1 MFDKNI
7 LARLELAF
15 LQSETGNNTLMTQ
28 EFRELMVRYI
38 PLNLVDSIYRSI
50 DVNDVGYINYSDF
63 TNYLIASEEGSTF
76 SSKSFVS
83 RLVMNLE
90 QEEEGLVTHRDMID
104 CMVYVKKPCAM
115 IITGGRDG
123 QVSLWHAESLE
134 LITHIQHRAKN
145 SVYEEELHSR
155 MDKVLKAKVT
165 KMSVSANQRRQ
176 SRVSA
181 SRSHLTDQ
189 IPENSID
196 MEFACMLIWLFLGAV
211 W

>member
-1 MFDKNI
+1 MERTERNTPQKQGTGGISDLFDKNI
-7 LARLELAF
+7 LAHLELVFA
-15 LQSETGNNTLMTQ
+15 QNESGNNTLTTE
-28 EFRELMVRYI
+28 EFRHLVVRYI
-38 PLNLVDSIYRSI
+38 PLSLVDSIYRSI

-63 TNYLIASEEGSTF
+63 TNYLIASEEGSAF
-76 SSKSFVS
+76 SSKTYVS

-90 QEEEGLVTHRDMID
+90 QEEENLVTHRDMID
-104 CMVYVKKPCAM
+104 CMIYVKKPCAM

-165 KMSVSANQRRQ
+165 KMAVSQHKRRQ
-176 SRVSA
+176 AKV
-181 SRSHLTDQ
+181 
-189 IPENSID
+189 
-196 MEFACMLIWLFLGAV
+196 
-211 W
+211 